1 MFKQWKLLLAGHY
14 DIMKQL
20 LIILFCDI
28 MLTIQLKEII
38 KMLKDGIG
46 TEYSYFAILNGFD
59 EYLENNTTLSKSTN
73 CVYSQRVRQLCH
85 FMIKGDITK
94 DFNDKEGLFYKTTF
108 KGVSFDDVKCFKSEL
123 TKFGYKTKSIA
134 SSVFAIKR
142 FFDYIETLGFKTF
155 NLDCFRVRISDD
167 NADYINILTKQQI
180 DDIINIADPWAKV
193 AIKIVFET
201 GITRTQLVGL
211 AFDDFDYD
219 KRIMTVKVQK
229 KSSQINN
236 RPRRCLLS
244 EDTIN
249 TVMNFEVL
257 RKQDFVKWEN
267 APSYKNRDI
276 KYRFLFQS
284 KGYNS
289 TSYNKINM
297 LVKNAVEEYI
307 MDKELNMEEYSNLVF
322 KLIAQSGRA
331 YFLHEGKT
339 VEEVC
344 AMFNDSKKFNAR
356 RALQLLPIVYG
367 E

>member
-1 MFKQWKLLLAGHY
+1 
-14 DIMKQL
+14 
-20 LIILFCDI
+20 
-28 MLTIQLKEII
+28 
-38 KMLKDGIG
+38 MLKSDIS
-46 TEYSYFAILNGFD
+46 TEYRYFTILNGFD
-59 EYLENNTTLSKSTN
+59 EYLDNYTTLSKSTS
-73 CVYSQRVRQLCH
+73 CVYAQRIRQLCY
-85 FMIKGDITK
+85 FMIKGEVVK
-94 DFNDKEGLFYKTTF
+94 NFNDKDGLFYKTMF
-108 KGVSFDDVKCFKSEL
+108 NGVSFDDVKCFKSEL
-123 TKFGYKTKSIA
+123 AKVGYKTKSIA
-134 SSVFAIKR
+134 SSIFAIKR

-211 AFDDFDYD
+211 AFDDFNYNN
-219 KRIMTVKVQK
+219 RIMTVKVQK

-244 EDTIN
+244 KDTIN
-249 TVMNFEVL
+249 EVMEFEKL
-257 RKQDFVKWEN
+257 RQQDFAEWRN

-276 KYRFLFQS
+276 EYRYLFQS

-289 TSYNKINM
+289 TSYNKVNM

-307 MDKELNMEEYSNLVF
+307 TDKGLNEEEYSNLVF